1 MAKYRIA
8 WMPGD
13 GIGNDVMEAT
23 RIVLDAMKFD
33 AEYVPADIGWE
44 FWCKEGN
51 PLPDRS
57 IEVLK
62 NSTCALFGAITSKP
76 QDDAKAELAPELKS
90 KNLVYFSPIVR
101 LRQLFN
107 LHTNMRPCKSYPGNP
122 LNYRGT
128 QIANPETKEVKIDQV
143 VFRENTEGSYGGV
156 EFYPLP
162 ESVYTALCANPKMK
176 PWKDKGLDNV
186 ALSTRIVSV
195 QGCTNICK
203 QAFEFAK
210 KTGRKRVTLVEKPN
224 VLRETGGL
232 MTRIF
237 KKMAKDYPDIWA
249 DEANIDAI
257 CMWMFKN
264 PQDYSVLVAENMFGD
279 IVSDLCAGLVGGLGF
294 APSANLG
301 DKFAVF
307 EPTHGSAPKY
317 AGQYKVNP
325 HAMLLTA
332 KMMFDWLGESQRATQ
347 LETAI
352 ARVIKEGKVK
362 TYDMGG
368 KNTTLEVA
376 KEVARY
382 ATA

>member
-1 MAKYRIA
+1 MLKYKIA

-13 GIGNDVMEAT
+13 GVGNDVMEAART
-23 RIVLDAMKFD
+23 VLDRLKLD
-33 AEYVPADIGWE
+33 AEYVPCDIGWK

-51 PLPDRS
+51 ALPDRTV
-57 IEVLK
+57 EALK
-62 NSTCALFGAITSKP
+62 KTTCGLFGAITSKP
-76 QDDAKAELAPELKS
+76 QSEAKNELAPELKD
-90 KNLVYFSPIVR
+90 KGLVYFSPIVK
-101 LRQLFN
+101 LRQMFN

-122 LNYRGT
+122 LNYRST
-128 QIANPETKEVKIDQV
+128 KIANPSSQDIAIDQV
-143 VFRENTEGSYGGV
+143 VFRENTEGMYGGV
-156 EFYPLP
+156 EFFPLP

-176 PWKDKGLDNV
+176 KWKEKGLDNV

-203 QAFEFAK
+203 QAFEYAK
-210 KTGRKRVTLVEKPN
+210 KTGRKRVTLIAKPN

-232 MTRIF
+232 MTRCF
-237 KKMAKDYPDIWA
+237 RDVSKDYPEIWA
-249 DEANIDAI
+249 DEVNIDAI

-264 PQDYSVLVAENMFGD
+264 PQDYSVLLAENMFGD

-301 DKFAVF
+301 DNYAVF

-325 HAMLLTA
+325 IAMLLTA
-332 KMMFDWLGESQRATQ
+332 KLMLDWLKETEKVTR
-347 LETAI
+347 LEAAI
-352 ARVIKEGKVK
+352 ARVIAEGKVR

-368 KNTTLEVA
+368 NSSTLDVA
-376 KEVARY
+376 KAIADYVSV
-382 ATA
+382 

>member
-1 MAKYRIA
+1 MPKYKIA

-13 GIGNDVMEAT
+13 GVGHDVMEAA
-23 RIVLDAMKFD
+23 RIVLDRLKLD
-33 AEYVPADIGWE
+33 AEYVPCDIGWE

-51 PLPDRS
+51 ALPDRTV
-57 IEVLK
+57 EALK
-62 NSTCALFGAITSKP
+62 KTTCGLFGAITSKP
-76 QDDAKAELAPELKS
+76 QSEAKNELAPELKD
-90 KNLVYFSPIVR
+90 KGLVYFSPIVK
-101 LRQLFN
+101 LRQMFN

-122 LNYRGT
+122 LNYRGNKIT
-128 QIANPETKEVKIDQV
+128 NPRSEDVAIDQV
-143 VFRENTEGSYGGV
+143 VFRENTEGMYGGV
-156 EFYPLP
+156 EFFPLP
-162 ESVYTALCANPKMK
+162 ESVYTALSANPKMK
-176 PWKDKGLDNV
+176 KWIDKGLENV
-186 ALSTRIVSV
+186 ALSTRIVSK

-203 QAFEFAK
+203 QAFEFAR
-210 KTGRKRVTLVEKPN
+210 KTGRKRVTLIEKPN

-232 MTRIF
+232 MMRCF
-237 KKMAKDYPDIWA
+237 REVAKNYPDIRA
-249 DEANIDAI
+249 DDANIDAI

-301 DKFAVF
+301 DNYAVF

-325 HAMLLTA
+325 IAMLLTA
-332 KMMFDWLGESQRATQ
+332 KLMLDWLKETEMAAR

-352 ARVIKEGKVK
+352 AGIIAEGKVR

-368 KNTTLEVA
+368 KASTLDVA
-376 KEVARY
+376 KAIGNY
-382 ATA
+382 ASS

>member
-237 KKMAKDYPDIWA
+237 KKMAKEYPDIWA